1 MSLWQQS
8 IRLSLPRLD
17 IFKSYSISLSAV
29 MSWNSLPINL
39 RGPIRSMSFNNF
51 KSTLGNH
58 LLSNKKLLHF
68 LKNGLYENY
77 RLFKDYL
84 VLVKVIL
91 NQVYLLH
98 SLVGL
103 TLSTSFL
110 SFFFAS
116 FWSKC
121 FQHAMFTS
129 K

>member
-1 MSLWQQS
+1 M
-8 IRLSLPRLD
+8 
-17 IFKSYSISLSAV
+17 
-29 MSWNSLPINL
+29 PINL
-39 RGPIRSMSFNNF
+39 RGPIRSMSFNNV
-51 KSTLGNH
+51 KRTLGNH

-110 SFFFAS
+110 SFFSPLFGVSAS
-116 FWSKC
+116 NMQCTPVNSVGYDTGFNGC
-121 FQHAMFTS
+121 ENAVLHTYICVCV
-129 K
+129 